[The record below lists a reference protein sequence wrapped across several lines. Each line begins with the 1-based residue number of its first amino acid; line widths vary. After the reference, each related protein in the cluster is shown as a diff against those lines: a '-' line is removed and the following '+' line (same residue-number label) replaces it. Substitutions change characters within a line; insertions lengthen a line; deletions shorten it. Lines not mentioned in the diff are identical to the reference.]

1 MTDFMKSLKVKN
13 STTNKVLTTDA
24 NGIIK
29 STDIDV
35 NNIASKEET
44 SNLSARIDNLE
55 TVTADMGTRLQ
66 NLNG

>member
-1 MTDFMKSLKVKN
+1 MADFMKNLKVKN

-24 NGIIK
+24 NGTIK